1 MNIKKH
7 LIIANFLQMLYV
19 IVNLLGVILGFF
31 DGEKI
36 IFLSMFWYIFIVP
49 IHTINFVFYRKAI
62 HYYEGMDK
70 KIFANFDKQ
79 WVIRFMLMVAEMF
92 IVPAIVIINIYTY
105 ILLISIC
112 IVELYLLLKSLTMK
126 YKITKEFIKLNE
138 LDNQKSKLIVKN
150 LKLTSLI
157 NKYKKDKNKIELL
170 KKLDLILEETYI
182 IKVFD
187 KIEDDLYEYNYKD
200 KKCFT
205 SFEVAEFYFRNTE
218 VNQAAKLCKLTKII
232 DECIIEDKNL
242 KIYYLKNKFLKLT
255 KDELIR
261 LINKQIN

>member
-7 LIIANFLQMLYV
+7 LIIANFLQILYV

-31 DGEKI
+31 DGEKL
-36 IFLSMFWYIFIVP
+36 IFLSMLWYIFIVP
-49 IHTINFVFYRKAI
+49 IHTINFIFYRKAI

-170 KKLDLILEETYI
+170 KELDLILEEIYI

-218 VNQAAKLCKLTKII
+218 VNQAAKLCKLTKMI